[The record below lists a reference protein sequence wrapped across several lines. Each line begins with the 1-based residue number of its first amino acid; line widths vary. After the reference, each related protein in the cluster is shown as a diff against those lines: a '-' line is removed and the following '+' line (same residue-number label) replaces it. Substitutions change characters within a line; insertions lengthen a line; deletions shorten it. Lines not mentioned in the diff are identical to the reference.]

1 MGRTMAGW
9 ARLRT
14 SGAAGTKLTLR
25 YGEKL
30 NGDGTV
36 QFGNGL
42 VTGRHQ
48 TDEYILSGEGTETWE
63 PRFSYKGF
71 RYVQVEGLPA
81 EPTSETI
88 KGRLVHSDV
97 PSVGDFASSNDLY
110 GTFHDAMRRT
120 ILNNLHGVP
129 TDTPMYEKN
138 GWTGDAQL
146 GAPAMMDNFDLAQFF
161 TEWLADIRDSQ
172 VASGQIPVIV
182 PSPGWGY
189 TELAPSPEWTVVY
202 PVLLWE
208 MYRRYADERILDEH
222 YESLKRYTE
231 WEISRLDDGIA
242 RTALGDWLPPGFA
255 GGIPPEDTRLTATA
269 YVHRT
274 LELTS
279 RIAGVV
285 GRDADAARYAD
296 TAGHVRERF
305 NEVFLNE
312 EEGFYETDRDPGY
325 RQTSNAIPLAFG
337 LVPSEQEQAVADSL
351 AEDIESRDDHLN
363 TGALGTSVLLRAL
376 TDHGYADLA
385 HAVANQRT
393 YPSWGFW
400 FENGADTMWEYWGL
414 ESRSLDHY
422 FFGTIDEWLYE
433 DVAGLMPD
441 ADGPGYARFVVKPHP
456 AGGLTDAEA
465 QNSSIRGRVAA
476 RWHAE
481 GGRFALAL
489 TVPANSTATAYV
501 PADDAASV
509 TESGVPADEAEGV
522 ELVRVEEG
530 YAVFEVGSG
539 RYRFESGTR

>member
-1 MGRTMAGW
+1 
-9 ARLRT
+9 
-14 SGAAGTKLTLR
+14 
-25 YGEKL
+25 
-30 NGDGTV
+30 
-36 QFGNGL
+36 
-42 VTGRHQ
+42 
-48 TDEYILSGEGTETWE
+48 
-63 PRFSYKGF
+63 
-71 RYVQVEGLPA
+71 
-81 EPTSETI
+81 
-88 KGRLVHSDV
+88 
-97 PSVGDFASSNDLY
+97 
-110 GTFHDAMRRT
+110 
-120 ILNNLHGVP
+120 
-129 TDTPMYEKN
+129 
-138 GWTGDAQL
+138 
-146 GAPAMMDNFDLAQFF
+146 
-161 TEWLADIRDSQ
+161 
-172 VASGQIPVIV
+172 
-182 PSPGWGY
+182 
-189 TELAPSPEWTVVY
+189 
-202 PVLLWE
+202 
-208 MYRRYADERILDEH
+208 
-222 YESLKRYTE
+222 
-231 WEISRLDDGIA
+231 
-242 RTALGDWLPPGFA
+242 
-255 GGIPPEDTRLTATA
+255 
-269 YVHRT
+269 
-274 LELTS
+274 
-279 RIAGVV
+279 
-285 GRDADAARYAD
+285 
-296 TAGHVRERF
+296 
-305 NEVFLNE
+305 
-312 EEGFYETDRDPGY
+312 
-325 RQTSNAIPLAFG
+325 
-337 LVPSEQEQAVADSL
+337 VPSEQEQAVADSL

-509 TESGVPADEAEGV
+509 TEGGVPADEAEGV

-539 RYRFESGTR
+539 RYRFESQTR